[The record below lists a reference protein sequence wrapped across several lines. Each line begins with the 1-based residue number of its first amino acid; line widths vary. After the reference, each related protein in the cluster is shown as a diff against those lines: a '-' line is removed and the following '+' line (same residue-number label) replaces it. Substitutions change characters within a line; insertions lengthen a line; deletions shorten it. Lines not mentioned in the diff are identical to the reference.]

1 MLREINFS
9 HFLATT
15 AILVKAF
22 NWQGGAPTA
31 GTGSWGGLAAMGG
44 REDGGGISAAV
55 EEKEGPRAKPCNAT
69 VDVGQ
74 GVAALPGIMP
84 PSAGAG
90 T

>member
-1 MLREINFS
+1 
-9 HFLATT
+9 
-15 AILVKAF
+15 
-22 NWQGGAPTA
+22 
-31 GTGSWGGLAAMGG
+31 MGG

-74 GVAALPGIMP
+74 GVAALPGIRP

-90 T
+90 TEEAVERRAVGEAGWKLHGGTEPDRE